1 MLNSNL
7 TETNGKLI
15 YQSQVVNVE
24 NAGWHYFAPPLEGY
38 ALISATNGDWDAKPV
53 RVTGVSRQSKTG
65 VDIVFFEK
73 NITGAMR
80 INLLWVKE

>member
-1 MLNSNL
+1 MNSNL

-24 NAGWHYFAPPLEGY
+24 NAGWYYFAPPLAGY
-38 ALISATNGDWDAKPV
+38 TLISATNGDWDAKPA

-65 VDIVFFEK
+65 VDIVFFEE
-73 NITGAMR
+73 NVTGAMR